1 MNKIRGIAT
10 SGGVAFGPVRFVGA
24 PSRQV
29 VMNKAENPA
38 QELVRAE
45 WAREAAK
52 QELEEMCSSPRAI
65 MLLRTAGGPEMI
77 SKSWG
82 MMPASRG

>member
-1 MNKIRGIAT
+1 MNKIRGLQPPEAWP
-10 SGGVAFGPVRFVGA
+10 SVLSVLSAL

-52 QELEEMCSSPRAI
+52 QELEEIC
-65 MLLRTAGGPEMI
+65 RTVGREFGDVCGK
-77 SKSWG
+77 KSFRFTG
-82 MMPASRG
+82 